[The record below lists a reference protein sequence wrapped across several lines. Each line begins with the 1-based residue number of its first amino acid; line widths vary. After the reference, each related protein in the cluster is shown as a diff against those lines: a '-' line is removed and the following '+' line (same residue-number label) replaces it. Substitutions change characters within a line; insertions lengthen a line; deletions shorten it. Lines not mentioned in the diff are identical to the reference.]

1 MLGLCCCTW
10 AFSSCSEWR
19 LLSGCNEWASK
30 CGGFS
35 CYGAWVLSPWASVV
49 VVHGLSCP
57 QTCGIL
63 LDQGWN
69 LCPLPDRWSLN
80 QWTTREF
87 HNVCFLF
94 APKLLHYRLFFGM
107 VQNELFFLYGTTFIC
122 SITGL
127 FLLPFRDTPPTT
139 PTPRALFS
147 CSNLGWLL
155 FQADWT
161 AMIRDFCSLSLL
173 LDLLYPEFSSLRPHF
188 AKVSPPVTLK
198 N

>member
-1 MLGLCCCTW
+1 MLGLYCCTW

-19 LLSGCNEWASK
+19 LLSGCNEWASN

-87 HNVCFLF
+87 HSLLSICSKTPTLQTFLWDGTEW
-94 APKLLHYRLFFGM
+94 A
-107 VQNELFFLYGTTFIC
+107 FFLIWHNFH
-122 SITGL
+122 
-127 FLLPFRDTPPTT
+127 LLNHRPFSSSLQDTPP
-139 PTPRALFS
+139 PPPLPEHSFLVQIWVD
-147 CSNLGWLL
+147 CSSRLIEQLWSEISVL
-155 FQADWT
+155 
-161 AMIRDFCSLSLL
+161 CH
-173 LDLLYPEFSSLRPHF
+173 YY
-188 AKVSPPVTLK
+188 
-198 N
+198 